1 MVLRFGFVSAI
12 KRLPGLLYINPFGFT
27 TSPKKG
33 QLQIMIYITRNLA
46 NSPRPLTV
54 ALMRRIKSHPSWKN
68 ETGSDHCPRLSVSD
82 DMPESGGGGAAA
94 GVKDGPDVAASDDD
108 EGGEGD
114 GDPDRQSRKALK
126 TRNPKV
132 VADQRSSS
140 TNKRRDGAVNPM
152 TSNPR
157 ADAQPNATTPT
168 AGALPSPQNP
178 DIALWRLPTVLA
190 HVPVSRSH
198 WWAGVAEGRYPAP
211 VKLSK
216 RCVAWRSADIR
227 ALIASF

>member
-1 MVLRFGFVSAI
+1 MIVLKATQDKVLAVLQSVSGLVE
-12 KRLPGLLYINPFGFT
+12 RRHTLP
-27 TSPKKG
+27 
-33 QLQIMIYITRNLA
+33 MLA
-46 NSPRPLTV
+46 NV
-54 ALMRRIKSHPSWKN
+54 IIRRGGTSI
-68 ETGSDHCPRLSVSD
+68 SDGF
-82 DMPESGGGGAAA
+82 PESGGGGAGAVISVVDADAEGADATGASPEVA
-94 GVKDGPDVAASDDD
+94 GSDDD
-108 EGGEGD
+108 EGGDGDGD
-114 GDPDRQSRKALK
+114 GDPDRQRRKALK

-132 VADQRSSS
+132 GADQRSSS
-140 TNKRRDGAVNPM
+140 TNKRRDGAVNQM
-152 TSNPR
+152 TKNPL
-157 ADAQPNATTPT
+157 ADAQPNATPA

>member
-1 MVLRFGFVSAI
+1 MICMNKVILVRNMGCYKSMLTRFE
-12 KRLPGLLYINPFGFT
+12 PC
-27 TSPKKG
+27 
-33 QLQIMIYITRNLA
+33 
-46 NSPRPLTV
+46 RPDYKQPNGREHAPT
-54 ALMRRIKSHPSWKN
+54 
-68 ETGSDHCPRLSVSD
+68 LSISD
-82 DMPESGGGGAAA
+82 DMPECGGGGAAA
-94 GVKDGPDVAASDDD
+94 GVTDGPDVAASDDD

-114 GDPDRQSRKALK
+114 GDPDRQSKKAFR

-132 VADQRSSS
+132 GADQRSSS
-140 TNKRRDGAVNPM
+140 TNKRRDGAVNQM

-157 ADAQPNATTPT
+157 ADAQLNATTPT
-168 AGALPSPQNP
+168 AGALPFPQNP

-216 RCVAWRSADIR
+216 RCDAWRSADIR

>member
-1 MVLRFGFVSAI
+1 MSSVNKVILVGNCGRDPEI
-12 KRLPGLLYINPFGFT
+12 RYLPSGHAVVN
-27 TSPKKG
+27 KQVNAHG
-33 QLQIMIYITRNLA
+33 QT
-46 NSPRPLTV
+46 P
-54 ALMRRIKSHPSWKN
+54 ALSI
-68 ETGSDHCPRLSVSD
+68 SD

-94 GVKDGPDVAASDDD
+94 GVTDGPDVAASDDD

-114 GDPDRQSRKALK
+114 GDPDRQTRKALR

-132 VADQRSSS
+132 GADQRSSS
-140 TNKRRDGAVNPM
+140 TNKRRDGAVNQM

-157 ADAQPNATTPT
+157 ADAQPNATTP

-227 ALIASF
+227 ALIAYF

>member
-1 MVLRFGFVSAI
+1 MIVLKCTQDKVLSVLQSVAGIVERRHS
-12 KRLPGLLYINPFGFT
+12 LPV
-27 TSPKKG
+27 
-33 QLQIMIYITRNLA
+33 
-46 NSPRPLTV
+46 LT
-54 ALMRRIKSHPSWKN
+54 N
-68 ETGSDHCPRLSVSD
+68 RLSISSGF
-82 DMPESGGGGAAA
+82 PEQGGGGASAD
-94 GVKDGPDVAASDDD
+94 VDCDGNETSGEAPAVAASDDD
-108 EGGEGD
+108 GD
-114 GDPDRQSRKALK
+114 SEEGDPDRRSRKAYK
-126 TRNPKV
+126 TRNFQASPYKPN
-132 VADQRSSS
+132 SL
-140 TNKRRDGAVNPM
+140 TNIRRDGAVNNM
-152 TSNPR
+152 TQDPSESTR
-157 ADAQPNATTPT
+157 INATPA

>member
-1 MVLRFGFVSAI
+1 MSSVNKVILVGNCGRDPEI
-12 KRLPGLLYINPFGFT
+12 RYLP
-27 TSPKKG
+27 SG
-33 QLQIMIYITRNLA
+33 QAVA
-46 NSPRPLTV
+46 NKQVNVQGQAPTLC
-54 ALMRRIKSHPSWKN
+54 I
-68 ETGSDHCPRLSVSD
+68 SD

-94 GVKDGPDVAASDDD
+94 GVTDGPDVAASDDD
-108 EGGEGD
+108 GDSDD
-114 GDPDRQSRKALK
+114 GDPDRRGRKAIRTRK
-126 TRNPKV
+126 TQASPDKL
-132 VADQRSSS
+132 SSS
-140 TNKRRDGAVNPM
+140 TNKRRDGAVNQM

-157 ADAQPNATTPT
+157 ANAQPNATTP

>member
-1 MVLRFGFVSAI
+1 MSSVNKVILVGNCGRDPEI
-12 KRLPGLLYINPFGFT
+12 RYLP
-27 TSPKKG
+27 SG
-33 QLQIMIYITRNLA
+33 QAVVNKQVNAHGQT
-46 NSPRPLTV
+46 P
-54 ALMRRIKSHPSWKN
+54 ALSI
-68 ETGSDHCPRLSVSD
+68 SD

-94 GVKDGPDVAASDDD
+94 GVTDGPDVAASDDD

-114 GDPDRQSRKALK
+114 GDPDRQRRKAPK

-132 VADQRSSS
+132 GADQRSSS
-140 TNKRRDGAVNPM
+140 TNKRRDGAVNQM
-152 TSNPR
+152 TKNPR
-157 ADAQPNATTPT
+157 ADAQPNATPA
-168 AGALPSPQNP
+168 AGALPTPQTP

>member
-1 MVLRFGFVSAI
+1 MIVLKATQDKVLAVLQSVSGI
-12 KRLPGLLYINPFGFT
+12 VERRHTLPI
-27 TSPKKG
+27 
-33 QLQIMIYITRNLA
+33 LA
-46 NSPRPLTV
+46 NV
-54 ALMRRIKSHPSWKN
+54 IARRGGTSI
-68 ETGSDHCPRLSVSD
+68 SDGF
-82 DMPESGGGGAAA
+82 PESGGGGASAAITVIGVDADAA
-94 GVKDGPDVAASDDD
+94 GADATGAGPDVAASDDD

-114 GDPDRQSRKALK
+114 GDPDRQTRKALR

-132 VADQRSSS
+132 GADQRSSS
-140 TNKRRDGAVNPM
+140 TNKRRDGAVNQM

-157 ADAQPNATTPT
+157 ANAQPNATTP

>member
-1 MVLRFGFVSAI
+1 MSSVNKVILVGNCGRDPEI
-12 KRLPGLLYINPFGFT
+12 RYLP
-27 TSPKKG
+27 SG
-33 QLQIMIYITRNLA
+33 QAVVNKQVNVHGQV
-46 NSPRPLTV
+46 P
-54 ALMRRIKSHPSWKN
+54 ALSI
-68 ETGSDHCPRLSVSD
+68 SD

-94 GVKDGPDVAASDDD
+94 GVTDGPDVAASDDD
-108 EGGEGD
+108 EGGDGD
-114 GDPDRQSRKALK
+114 GDPDRQRIKALK

-132 VADQRSSS
+132 GADQRSSS
-140 TNKRRDGAVNPM
+140 TNKRRDGAVNQM
-152 TSNPR
+152 TKNPR
-157 ADAQPNATTPT
+157 ADAQPNATPA
-168 AGALPSPQNP
+168 AGALPTPQNP

>member
-1 MVLRFGFVSAI
+1 MIQMVSPIGNMRSQYEDFMREVYLGRESVYLRVHKKASISSGF
-12 KRLPGLLYINPFGFT
+12 
-27 TSPKKG
+27 
-33 QLQIMIYITRNLA
+33 
-46 NSPRPLTV
+46 
-54 ALMRRIKSHPSWKN
+54 
-68 ETGSDHCPRLSVSD
+68 
-82 DMPESGGGGAAA
+82 PEQGGGGASADVDADGSEA
-94 GVKDGPDVAASDDD
+94 GGEAPAVVASDDD
-108 EGGEGD
+108 GDSDD
-114 GDPDRQSRKALK
+114 GDPDRRGRKALK

-132 VADQRSSS
+132 GADQRSSS
-140 TNKRRDGAVNPM
+140 TNKRRDGAVNQM
-152 TSNPR
+152 TSNLR
-157 ADAQPNATTPT
+157 ANAQSTATPE

-178 DIALWRLPTVLA
+178 EIALWRLPTVLA

>member
-1 MVLRFGFVSAI
+1 MIVLKATQDKVLAVLQSVSGI
-12 KRLPGLLYINPFGFT
+12 VERRHTLPI
-27 TSPKKG
+27 
-33 QLQIMIYITRNLA
+33 LA
-46 NSPRPLTV
+46 NVLIRHRGTL
-54 ALMRRIKSHPSWKN
+54 I
-68 ETGSDHCPRLSVSD
+68 SDGF
-82 DMPESGGGGAAA
+82 PESGGGGASAAITVIGVDTDAA
-94 GVKDGPDVAASDDD
+94 GADATGAGPDVAASDDD

-114 GDPDRQSRKALK
+114 GDPDRQSRKALR

-132 VADQRSSS
+132 GADQRSSS
-140 TNKRRDGAVNPM
+140 TNKRRDGAVNQM

-157 ADAQPNATTPT
+157 ADAQPNATIP
-168 AGALPSPQNP
+168 AGALPSPQNT

>member
-1 MVLRFGFVSAI
+1 MKNTRTLEAQMRASYLDYAMSVIVGRGKSAA
-12 KRLPGLLYINPFGFT
+12 T
-27 TSPKKG
+27 TETAPS
-33 QLQIMIYITRNLA
+33 ITN
-46 NSPRPLTV
+46 
-54 ALMRRIKSHPSWKN
+54 
-68 ETGSDHCPRLSVSD
+68 

-94 GVKDGPDVAASDDD
+94 GVTDGPDVAASDDD

-114 GDPDRQSRKALK
+114 GDPDRQSRKAPR
-126 TRNPKV
+126 TRIPKV
-132 VADQRSSS
+132 GADQRSSS
-140 TNKRRDGAVNPM
+140 TNKRRDGAVNQM

-157 ADAQPNATTPT
+157 ADAQPNATTP

-178 DIALWRLPTVLA
+178 DIVLWRLPTVLA

-211 VKLSK
+211 VKLST

>member
-1 MVLRFGFVSAI
+1 MSSVNKVILVRDLGHYESM
-12 KRLPGLLYINPFGFT
+12 Y
-27 TSPKKG
+27 
-33 QLQIMIYITRNLA
+33 
-46 NSPRPLTV
+46 PRYEHHLTNCKQPNGREH
-54 ALMRRIKSHPSWKN
+54 AP
-68 ETGSDHCPRLSVSD
+68 TLSIRD

-94 GVKDGPDVAASDDD
+94 GVTDGSDVAASDDD
-108 EGGEGD
+108 EGGKGD
-114 GDPDRQSRKALK
+114 GDPDRQTRKVLR
-126 TRNPKV
+126 TRNPTV
-132 VADQRSSS
+132 GADQRSSS
-140 TNKRRDGAVNPM
+140 TNKRRDGAVNQM
-152 TSNPR
+152 TSNPC
-157 ADAQPNATTPT
+157 ADAQPHATTP

-190 HVPVSRSH
+190 HVPDSRSH

>member
-1 MVLRFGFVSAI
+1 MARVNKIILVGNLGRDPEIRYLPSGQELPNLSI
-12 KRLPGLLYINPFGFT
+12 KVKTASGGNGL
-27 TSPKKG
+27 S
-33 QLQIMIYITRNLA
+33 IT
-46 NSPRPLTV
+46 
-54 ALMRRIKSHPSWKN
+54 
-68 ETGSDHCPRLSVSD
+68 D

-94 GVKDGPDVAASDDD
+94 GVTDGPDVAASDDD
-108 EGGEGD
+108 GDSDD
-114 GDPDRQSRKALK
+114 GDPDRRGRKALT
-126 TRNPKV
+126 TRKPKV
-132 VADQRSSS
+132 GADQRSSS
-140 TNKRRDGAVNPM
+140 TNKRRDGAVNQM
-152 TSNPR
+152 TSITR
-157 ADAQPNATTPT
+157 ADAQPNATPA

>member
-1 MVLRFGFVSAI
+1 MASVNKVILVGNIGGYLSYMESVIRRRDSYVSDYKQPNGRDHA
-12 KRLPGLLYINPFGFT
+12 P
-27 TSPKKG
+27 
-33 QLQIMIYITRNLA
+33 
-46 NSPRPLTV
+46 
-54 ALMRRIKSHPSWKN
+54 ALSI
-68 ETGSDHCPRLSVSD
+68 SD
-82 DMPESGGGGAAA
+82 DMPEAGGGGAAA
-94 GVKDGPDVAASDDD
+94 GVTDGTDVAASDDD

-114 GDPDRQSRKALK
+114 GDPDRQSRKALR
-126 TRNPKV
+126 TRNSKV
-132 VADQRSSS
+132 GADQRSSS
-140 TNKRRDGAVNPM
+140 TNKRRDGAVNQM
-152 TSNPR
+152 TSIPR
-157 ADAQPNATTPT
+157 ADAQPNATTP
-168 AGALPSPQNP
+168 AGALPSPQYP

>member
-1 MVLRFGFVSAI
+1 MIVLKATQDKVLAV
-12 KRLPGLLYINPFGFT
+12 
-27 TSPKKG
+27 
-33 QLQIMIYITRNLA
+33 LQ
-46 NSPRPLTV
+46 
-54 ALMRRIKSHPSWKN
+54 
-68 ETGSDHCPRLSVSD
+68 SVSGIVERRHSLPILASVLVRRGSTSISNGF
-82 DMPESGGGGAAA
+82 PESGGGGASAAITVIGVDADAA
-94 GVKDGPDVAASDDD
+94 GADATGAGPDVAASDDD

-114 GDPDRQSRKALK
+114 GDPDRQTRKALR

-132 VADQRSSS
+132 GADQRSSS
-140 TNKRRDGAVNPM
+140 TNKRRDGAVNQM

-157 ADAQPNATTPT
+157 ADAQLNATIP

>member
-1 MVLRFGFVSAI
+1 MIVLKCTQDKVLAV
-12 KRLPGLLYINPFGFT
+12 
-27 TSPKKG
+27 
-33 QLQIMIYITRNLA
+33 LQ
-46 NSPRPLTV
+46 
-54 ALMRRIKSHPSWKN
+54 
-68 ETGSDHCPRLSVSD
+68 SVSGIVERRHTLPILASVLARRGVLSITD
-82 DMPESGGGGAAA
+82 GFPESGGGGASAAITVIGVDADAA
-94 GVKDGPDVAASDDD
+94 GADATGAGPDAAASDDD

-114 GDPDRQSRKALK
+114 GDPDRQSRKALRI
-126 TRNPKV
+126 RNPKV
-132 VADQRSSS
+132 GANRRSSS
-140 TNKRRDGAVNPM
+140 TNKRRDGAVNQM

-157 ADAQPNATTPT
+157 ADAHPNATPA

>member
-1 MVLRFGFVSAI
+1 MSSVNKVILVGNIGRDPEI
-12 KRLPGLLYINPFGFT
+12 RYLP
-27 TSPKKG
+27 SG
-33 QLQIMIYITRNLA
+33 QAVA
-46 NSPRPLTV
+46 NKQVNVHGQTPT
-54 ALMRRIKSHPSWKN
+54 
-68 ETGSDHCPRLSVSD
+68 LSISD

-94 GVKDGPDVAASDDD
+94 GVTDGPDVAASDDD

-114 GDPDRQSRKALK
+114 GDPDRQRRKALR

-132 VADQRSSS
+132 GADQRSSS
-140 TNKRRDGAVNPM
+140 TNKRRDGAVNQM
-152 TSNPR
+152 TSSPR
-157 ADAQPNATTPT
+157 ADAQPNATIP

>member
-1 MVLRFGFVSAI
+1 MIVLKATQDKVLAVLQSVSGLVE
-12 KRLPGLLYINPFGFT
+12 RRHTLP
-27 TSPKKG
+27 
-33 QLQIMIYITRNLA
+33 MLA
-46 NSPRPLTV
+46 NV
-54 ALMRRIKSHPSWKN
+54 IIRRGGTSI
-68 ETGSDHCPRLSVSD
+68 SDGF
-82 DMPESGGGGAAA
+82 PESGGGGAGAVISVVDADAEGADATGASPEVA
-94 GVKDGPDVAASDDD
+94 GSDDD
-108 EGGEGD
+108 EGGDGD
-114 GDPDRQSRKALK
+114 GDPDRQRRKALK

-132 VADQRSSS
+132 GADQRSSS
-140 TNKRRDGAVNPM
+140 TNKRRDGAVNQM
-152 TSNPR
+152 TKNPL
-157 ADAQPNATTPT
+157 ADAQPNATPA

>member
-1 MVLRFGFVSAI
+1 MIVLKCTQDKILSVLQSVAGIVER
-12 KRLPGLLYINPFGFT
+12 RHNLPV
-27 TSPKKG
+27 
-33 QLQIMIYITRNLA
+33 LA
-46 NSPRPLTV
+46 N
-54 ALMRRIKSHPSWKN
+54 
-68 ETGSDHCPRLSVSD
+68 RLSIT
-82 DMPESGGGGAAA
+82 SGFPDQAGGGASAD
-94 GVKDGPDVAASDDD
+94 VDCDGNDASGEAPAVAASDD
-108 EGGEGD
+108 EGD
-114 GDPDRQSRKALK
+114 SEEGDPDRQTKRTRKTKQPNVGA
-126 TRNPKV
+126 PE
-132 VADQRSSS
+132 RSSS
-140 TNKRRDGAVNPM
+140 TNKRRDGAVNQM

-157 ADAQPNATTPT
+157 ADAPPNAAIPVGTFH
-168 AGALPSPQNP
+168 SQNS

>member
-1 MVLRFGFVSAI
+1 MIVLKATQDKVLAVLQSVSGI
-12 KRLPGLLYINPFGFT
+12 VERRHTLPI
-27 TSPKKG
+27 
-33 QLQIMIYITRNLA
+33 LA
-46 NSPRPLTV
+46 NV
-54 ALMRRIKSHPSWKN
+54 IARRGGTSI
-68 ETGSDHCPRLSVSD
+68 SDGF
-82 DMPESGGGGAAA
+82 PESGGGGASAAITVIGVDADAA
-94 GVKDGPDVAASDDD
+94 GADATGAGPDVAASDDD

-114 GDPDRQSRKALK
+114 GDPDRQTRKALR

-132 VADQRSSS
+132 GADQRSSS
-140 TNKRRDGAVNPM
+140 TNKRRDGAVNQM
-152 TSNPR
+152 TSTPR
-157 ADAQPNATTPT
+157 ADAQPNATTS

>member
-1 MVLRFGFVSAI
+1 MPWRNAIFLLEVAAASRIFGAAAMICMNKVVLVGEDYFSRFDSIIRRRSSYA
-12 KRLPGLLYINPFGFT
+12 
-27 TSPKKG
+27 
-33 QLQIMIYITRNLA
+33 
-46 NSPRPLTV
+46 TV
-54 ALMRRIKSHPSWKN
+54 CKQPNGREHAP
-68 ETGSDHCPRLSVSD
+68 TLSISD

-94 GVKDGPDVAASDDD
+94 GVTDGPEVAASDDD

-114 GDPDRQSRKALK
+114 GDPDRRSRKASR
-126 TRNPKV
+126 TREPKV
-132 VADQRSSS
+132 GADQRSSL
-140 TNKRRDGAVNPM
+140 TNIRRDGAVNNM
-152 TSNPR
+152 TQDPGASTR
-157 ADAQPNATTPT
+157 TDATPA
-168 AGALPSPQNP
+168 AGAFPSPQDP

-190 HVPVSRSH
+190 HVPVSQSH

>member
-1 MVLRFGFVSAI
+1 MTNLNKVIIVGNLGR
-12 KRLPGLLYINPFGFT
+12 PDQ
-27 TSPKKG
+27 
-33 QLQIMIYITRNLA
+33 QLD
-46 NSPRPLTV
+46 S
-54 ALMRRIKSHPSWKN
+54 RREHAPI
-68 ETGSDHCPRLSVSD
+68 LSISS
-82 DMPESGGGGAAA
+82 DMPEAGGDAAA
-94 GVKDGPDVAASDDD
+94 GVTDGPDVAASDDD
-108 EGGEGD
+108 EGGDSD
-114 GDPDRQSRKALK
+114 GDPDRQSRKALR

-132 VADQRSSS
+132 GADKRSSS
-140 TNKRRDGAVNPM
+140 TNKRRDGAVHQM
-152 TSNPR
+152 TLNHR
-157 ADAQPNATTPT
+157 ADAQPNATVP
-168 AGALPSPQNP
+168 AGAPPSPQNL

>member
-1 MVLRFGFVSAI
+1 MIVLKCTQDKVLSVLQSVADIVERRHI
-12 KRLPGLLYINPFGFT
+12 LPVL
-27 TSPKKG
+27 
-33 QLQIMIYITRNLA
+33 
-46 NSPRPLTV
+46 
-54 ALMRRIKSHPSWKN
+54 KN
-68 ETGSDHCPRLSVSD
+68 RLSITNGF
-82 DMPESGGGGAAA
+82 PEQGGGGTSTDIDADGSEA
-94 GVKDGPDVAASDDD
+94 GGEAPAVAASDDD
-108 EGGEGD
+108 GDSDD
-114 GDPDRQSRKALK
+114 GDPDRRSRKASRTK
-126 TRNPKV
+126 NPKV
-132 VADQRSSS
+132 GADQRSSS
-140 TNKRRDGAVNPM
+140 TNKRRDGAVNQM
-152 TSNPR
+152 TTNPR
-157 ADAQPNATTPT
+157 ADAQPNAATP